1 MRRFN
6 YDDNDEFREDIDKF
20 FNDDELDTYEE
31 LVSQEIAMQEA
42 QIDLSYKDLNV
53 RIMRTAVRI
62 CEKSFWWSF
71 YSQPTRIKMIA
82 DTYKKLKSLEI

>member
-6 YDDNDEFREDIDKF
+6 YDDNDEFRDDIDKF
-20 FNDDELDTYEE
+20 FNDNEPDTYEE
-31 LVSQEIAMQEA
+31 FVKEEIALQEA
-42 QIDLSYKDLNV
+42 HLDISYREINI

-71 YSQPTRIKMIA
+71 YSHPTRIKMIA
-82 DTYKKLKSLEI
+82 DTYKKLKSLED